1 MAPAT
6 TIAGTFSR
14 TVTTTFVLKAT
25 LTHNGKLVETF
36 SVSRRHRASFENLT
50 RSNNDAVSWLGRQL
64 VKKMVT
70 SKRVMAIAG
79 QLERSTSNA
88 VASAASSG
96 PTGLISATPQG
107 AAYAFIVGIEKYRD
121 LPSPDGARADAEAF
135 AQIMKT
141 TLGLPNERVRVALDD
156 RATAADIRRGVK
168 WLTDNVPA
176 GGRAYFFFSGHGA
189 PDPSS
194 GTSYLVPYDGDPS
207 SLVESAIGLKT
218 LIDTLVKLGIWL
230 AGLFIAAI
238 VVMPGLTA
246 ASLLAGLGIG
256 AVAIGFA
263 FQDIFENFLA
273 GVLIMLREKMRIG
286 DVIECE
292 GITGKVEH
300 ITLRETHVRKLS
312 GELTVVPNSILFK
325 NPVEILT
332 DDSQRRH
339 EVVVGVSYD
348 TQLDRAAEVIRQAVE
363 DVEDVLASKGID
375 IFAQEFNSSSVD
387 FLVRWWA
394 GSTPRDGW
402 ESKDKVVRAVKA
414 ALDEAGIEIPFPYVT
429 HTFKETVPVSHLG
442 DTSRSTP

>member
-1 MAPAT
+1 VNYIETLRDQLQDMGEGFVESLPSLA
-6 TIAGTFSR
+6 IAIFIVFLTCIVARFGARISDMIVGR
-14 TVTTTFVLKAT
+14 TEL
-25 LTHNGKLVETF
+25 
-36 SVSRRHRASFENLT
+36 RAS
-50 RSNNDAVSWLGRQL
+50 
-64 VKKMVT
+64 
-70 SKRVMAIAG
+70 
-79 QLERSTSNA
+79 
-88 VASAASSG
+88 
-96 PTGLISATPQG
+96 
-107 AAYAFIVGIEKYRD
+107 
-121 LPSPDGARADAEAF
+121 
-135 AQIMKT
+135 
-141 TLGLPNERVRVALDD
+141 
-156 RATAADIRRGVK
+156 
-168 WLTDNVPA
+168 
-176 GGRAYFFFSGHGA
+176 
-189 PDPSS
+189 
-194 GTSYLVPYDGDPS
+194 
-207 SLVESAIGLKT
+207 LKT

-273 GVLIMLREKMRIG
+273 GVLIMMREKMRIG